1 MIVMLSNQKKINME
15 KNYKAMPG
23 ALPFLLMLALIGG
36 GIAGTAMTE
45 HPAFIAAYIVAVI
58 ILLGFF
64 VVQPNQSKVLT
75 FFGKYV
81 GTVKDNGFFW
91 ANPLYGKKGI
101 SLRARNMDRE
111 PVKVNDKLGNPI
123 MIGAVLVWR
132 VKDTYKAAFEVDNY
146 ENFVRIQSE
155 SAIRQLATHFAYDKF
170 DEHEEEISLRD
181 GGDEVNH
188 ILEETLRNRLE
199 IAGIEVVEA
208 RIAYLAYAAEI
219 AGAMLQRQQ
228 ATAIIAARRKIV
240 EGAVGMVEM
249 ALQSL
254 SEKQVV
260 QLDDAKKAAM
270 VSNLMVVLCSDRAV
284 SPMVNAGAE

>member
-1 MIVMLSNQKKINME
+1 ME
-15 KNYKAMPG
+15 KNYKAISATM
-23 ALPFLLMLALIGG
+23 PFLLMLALIGG
-36 GIAGTAMTE
+36 GIAGTVITE
-45 HPAFIAAYIVAVI
+45 NPAFIAAYVVAGI

-64 VVQPNQSKVLT
+64 VVQPNHSKVLT

-123 MIGAVLVWR
+123 MIGVVLVWR

-170 DEHEEEISLRD
+170 DEQETDISLRD
-181 GGDEVNH
+181 GGDEVNS
-188 ILEETLRNRLE
+188 ILEETLRHRLE

-254 SEKQVV
+254 SDKQVV
-260 QLDDAKKAAM
+260 HLDDAKKATM

-284 SPMVNAGAE
+284 TPMVNAGAE